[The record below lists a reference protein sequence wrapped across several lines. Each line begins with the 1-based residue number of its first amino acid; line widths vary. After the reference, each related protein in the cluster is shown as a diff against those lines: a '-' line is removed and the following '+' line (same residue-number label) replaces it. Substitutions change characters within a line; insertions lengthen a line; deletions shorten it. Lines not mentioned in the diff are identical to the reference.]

1 MVAGGLDSTNNRR
14 QKENQTYIDM
24 AESIPL
30 PEKDTKDLDRASV
43 LRVTIGYVKLRESV
57 NMSKERTKHRM
68 EVVAK
73 SELCLC
79 IHIHM
84 HAYACTHVCTY
95 VRRYV
100 CTYYVCRMWSHNR
113 GSLSTVMGIYQH
125 VGGV

>member
-1 MVAGGLDSTNNRR
+1 MDSTNNRR

-57 NMSKERTKHRM
+57 NTSKERTKHRM

-73 SELCLC
+73 SELCLRTY
-79 IHIHM
+79 IRMYAHLYV
-84 HAYACTHVCTY
+84 HA
-95 VRRYV
+95 
-100 CTYYVCRMWSHNR
+100 
-113 GSLSTVMGIYQH
+113 
-125 VGGV
+125 